1 MDEIFYVTPNGSKV
15 SESELLEEYGDELF
29 DQLVNEGQ
37 LKEFVE
43 EETPEINFNG
53 GSFYETPSGEVF
65 SEGDLIN
72 EFGVD
77 VFNQV
82 LDEGQLKKKILRVQ
96 YQVFQV
102 AHQVLQLHRLPVQIK
117 DYLKKKTF
125 LKVISELF

>member
-82 LDEGQLKKKILRVQ
+82 LDEGQLKKKDS
-96 YQVFQV
+96 
-102 AHQVLQLHRLPVQIK
+102 PGS
-117 DYLKKKTF
+117 
-125 LKVISELF
+125 ISSFSSGTSGVTTSPSPGSNKGLLLSLIHI